1 MEIEILQKCYCWPSE
16 DTSEGVSEEDVAESG
31 PAHSGPAKGETGKGS
46 VLWLEKT

>member
-1 MEIEILQKCYCWPSE
+1 MLQKCYCWPSE
-16 DTSEGVSEEDVAESG
+16 DTSEGFSEEEDMAESG